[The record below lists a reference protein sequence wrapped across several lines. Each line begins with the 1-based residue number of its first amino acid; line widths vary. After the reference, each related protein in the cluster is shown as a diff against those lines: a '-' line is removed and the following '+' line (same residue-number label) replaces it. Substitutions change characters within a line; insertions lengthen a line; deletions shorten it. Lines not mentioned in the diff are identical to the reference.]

1 MAVGRRHTTDSG
13 AAFVTPHAGEVLIF
27 LHIPK
32 TAGSTLMRIL
42 ENQYGSERVLK
53 LYDSTYGDEVASL
66 SAEELSR
73 TRVIA
78 GHFYFGAHHRLPA
91 RFRYLTFLRE
101 PVARVLSHYE
111 FVRRRPEHY
120 LHEAASSLSLADYVH
135 FCGAAEPNND
145 QTRLLAGA
153 EMASSDGTCSP
164 AMLPAAKRN
173 LDLHAA
179 VGLTEA
185 FDASL
190 VLMGRTFGWKRP
202 LYVRRNVSARS
213 DGEATLS
220 AQAREVVEEHNS
232 LDAELYGY
240 ACERFRRD
248 VADYG
253 GDFPRDEW
261 ISRQVNAVYGR
272 LHGLSAVRIRP
283 STTTRK

>member
-1 MAVGRRHTTDSG
+1 MAPAR
-13 AAFVTPHAGEVLIF
+13 ELLIF

-32 TAGSTLMRIL
+32 TAGSTLLRIL
-42 ENQYGSERVLK
+42 ENQYGPQRVRK
-53 LYDSTYGDEVASL
+53 LYDSTFGDEVATL
-66 SAEELSR
+66 STEELNW

-78 GHFYFGAHHRLPA
+78 GHFYFGVHARLPGKS
-91 RFRYLTFLRE
+91 RYLTFLRE

-120 LHEAASSLSLADYVH
+120 LHEAALSLSLAEYVR
-135 FCGAAEPNND
+135 FCGDAEPNND

-164 AMLPAAKRN
+164 PMLAAAKRN

-190 VLMGRTFGWKRP
+190 VLMRRTFGWKRP
-202 LYVRRNVSARS
+202 LYVRRNVGGRS
-213 DGEATLS
+213 GAGELS
-220 AQAREVVEEHNS
+220 PEAREVVEALNG
-232 LDAELYGY
+232 LDAELYRY
-240 ACERFRRD
+240 AYERFRRD
-248 VADYG
+248 VAEYG
-253 GDFPRDEW
+253 ADFPRDEW

-272 LHGLSAVRIRP
+272 LRGLSPGRVRP
-283 STTTRK
+283 STTTRA